1 MAAVSGGGT
10 PPDGGKLPFS
20 LRFPSRTDRLRH
32 AIDSLDAAARAD
44 RILPGSTLGAWVAA
58 QKDLLNALY
67 VMEEG
72 REEHFRTFGEQLQ
85 VVIDGAKA
93 FADTEAER
101 ARTEINK
108 LNLYV
113 SKAELNLAQA
123 QGESVKA
130 IGDGIAERMSGAL
143 VIREKAYNRTKHF
156 TTTLMATAALLGTLL
171 GGYAWS
177 SHDHATSMEAQLWA
191 RCRASLVTDKQ
202 GRLLCSP
209 SIPVEGE

>member
-1 MAAVSGGGT
+1 MSGSDA
-10 PPDGGKLPFS
+10 PREDGRLPFS
-20 LRFPSRTDRLRH
+20 LRFTSRTDRLRN
-32 AIDSLDAAARAD
+32 AIDGLDAAAKAE
-44 RILPGSTLGAWVAA
+44 RIAPGSTLGTWVAA

-72 REEHFRTFGEQLQ
+72 REEHFRLFGEQLQ
-85 VVIDGAKA
+85 AAVDGAKA
-93 FADTEAER
+93 TVDAEAQR
-101 ARTEINK
+101 MRTEVNK
-108 LNLYV
+108 LQQYIA
-113 SKAELNLAQA
+113 KGELDLAQA
-123 QGESVKA
+123 QSRSVEA
-130 IGDGIAERMSGAL
+130 IGDGIAERIQGAL